1 MKVSLT
7 VGANTNSTKQRSHT
21 YWHTKSKI
29 FPGCG
34 RMGRQFSRIFRNYY
48 HYPITDIVCKKQ
60 KFSIGSV
67 WASCW
72 KLRVFYTSL
81 ITLLVNTLC
90 CCCCCVE
97 HLLTFLMVHFCL
109 ISSIF
114 QRRHAHKSV
123 DQYYYCYWNQS
134 GESRWK
140 TGGEMLK
147 RSYSNKH
154 LIVSG
159 W

>member
-72 KLRVFYTSL
+72 KLRVFLHIFNNIISKHIML
-81 ITLLVNTLC
+81 LLLLCGASSHFSDGTLLPDFINISEETRAQKC
-90 CCCCCVE
+90 WP
-97 HLLTFLMVHFCL
+97 LLLL
-109 ISSIF
+109 LL
-114 QRRHAHKSV
+114 KSE
-123 DQYYYCYWNQS
+123 W
-134 GESRWK
+134 GEQVKNWWWDVK
-140 TGGEMLK
+140 EKL
-147 RSYSNKH
+147 
-154 LIVSG
+154 
-159 W
+159 